1 MKNFK
6 VVYLDEKGEKKS
18 KEIPC
23 YSITSAKTTFKKEN
37 KGKYSEILYA
47 FSSDGRWRGNAL
59 MLAEQVI
66 RL

>member
-18 KEIPC
+18 KEVPC

-37 KGKYSEILYA
+37 KGKYSEILYT
-47 FSSDGRWRGNAL
+47 FSLGNAKPS
-59 MLAEQVI
+59 Q
-66 RL
+66 